1 MSNQE
6 FARRRKHLMQS
17 MGEGSIAI
25 LPAAP
30 IQYRNRDSE
39 YHYRPDSDFYYL
51 TGFPEPEAVLVLKP
65 GREHGEYI
73 LFCRER
79 DPKSEIWVGPRAG
92 QEGAVEQYAA
102 DDSFPVDDMD
112 DILPGLLEGVDRVFY
127 TMGNHSDF
135 DKRVIDWVSH
145 LRHQSRAGVHT
156 PGEFIALDHLL
167 HDMRLIKSSFEL
179 KAMRQAAVTSARA
192 HCRAMQLCKPGMY
205 EYQLEAELLHSF
217 MQQGSRFPAYSS
229 IVGGGANACVLHYVD
244 NRDKLKNGDLLL
256 IDAGA
261 EYEYYAA
268 DISRTFPVNGKFS
281 AAQRELYQI
290 VLDAQLA
297 AIAQVKPGNHW
308 NDPHE
313 AAVRVMTEGLLRVGI
328 LKGKLETLIEKE
340 KYKTYYMHRTG
351 HWLGMDVHDVGD
363 YKIDDEWR
371 LLEPGMVMTVE
382 PGLYIPANS
391 KGVDKK
397 WWNIGIRIEDDVLVT
412 KTGHEVLTAD
422 VPKDIDGIEALMAP
436 ANG

>member
-6 FARRRKHLMQS
+6 FSRRRKHLMQS
-17 MGEGSIAI
+17 MGEGAIAI

-30 IQYRNRDSE
+30 ARFRNRDSE
-39 YHYRPDSDFYYL
+39 YPYRPDSDFYYL
-51 TGFPEPEAVLVLKP
+51 TGFPEPEAVMILKP

-92 QEGAVEQYAA
+92 QEGAVSQYGA
-102 DDSFPVDDMD
+102 DDSFPIDDMD

-127 TMGNHSDF
+127 TMGNHSAF
-135 DKRVIDWVSH
+135 DKRLIDWVNH
-145 LRHQSRAGVHT
+145 LRKQSRAGVHT

-167 HDMRLIKSSFEL
+167 HDMRLIKSSHEL
-179 KAMRQAAVTSARA
+179 KAMRKAAAISAAA
-192 HCRAMQLCKPGMY
+192 HCRAMQTCKPGMW
-205 EYQLEAELLHSF
+205 EYQIEAELLHSF
-217 MQQGSRFPAYSS
+217 MQQGARFPAYSS
-229 IVGGGANACVLHYVD
+229 IVGGGANACTLHYVD

-261 EYEYYAA
+261 EYDYYAA
-268 DISRTFPVNGKFS
+268 DISRTFPVNGRFS
-281 AAQRELYQI
+281 PAQRDLYQV

-297 AIAQVKPGNHW
+297 AIEQVKPGNHW

-313 AAVRVMTEGLLRVGI
+313 AAVRVITEGLVSLGI
-328 LKGKLETLIEKE
+328 LKGKVGNLIEKE
-340 KYKTYYMHRTG
+340 KYKSLYMHRTG

-371 LLEPGMVMTVE
+371 QLEAGMVMTVE
-382 PGLYIPANS
+382 PGLYIPAGS
-391 KGVDKK
+391 KGVAEK
-397 WWNIGIRIEDDVLVT
+397 WWDIGIRIEDDVLVT
-412 KTGHEVLTAD
+412 KQGHEILTAG
-422 VPKDIDGIEALMAP
+422 VPKDIDAIESLMAA

>member
-1 MSNQE
+1 M
-6 FARRRKHLMQS
+6 
-17 MGEGSIAI
+17 
-25 LPAAP
+25 
-30 IQYRNRDSE
+30 
-39 YHYRPDSDFYYL
+39 
-51 TGFPEPEAVLVLKP
+51 VLKP

-92 QEGAVEQYAA
+92 QEGAVEEYGA
-102 DDSFPVDDMD
+102 DDSFPIEDMD

-135 DKRVIDWVSH
+135 DKRVIDWVNH
-145 LRHQSRAGVHT
+145 LRKQSRAGVHT

-179 KAMRQAAVTSARA
+179 KAMRKAATISARA
-192 HCRAMQLCKPGMY
+192 HCRAMQVCKPGIR
-205 EYQLEAELLHSF
+205 EYQIESELLHSF
-217 MQQGSRFPAYSS
+217 MQQGARFPAYSS

-261 EYEYYAA
+261 EYDYYAA

-281 AAQRELYQI
+281 RAQAELYQI
-290 VLDAQLA
+290 VLKAQLA
-297 AIAQVKPGNHW
+297 AIEQVKPGNHW

-313 AAVRVMTEGLLRVGI
+313 AAVRVITEGLLRLGI
-328 LKGKLETLIEKE
+328 LKGRLETLIKKE
-340 KYKTYYMHRTG
+340 KYKTIYMHRTG

-397 WWNIGIRIEDDVLVT
+397 WWDIGIRIEDDVLVT
-412 KTGHEVLTAD
+412 GSGHEVLTAE
-422 VPKDIDGIEALMAP
+422 VPKDIESIESLMAAP
-436 ANG
+436 HD